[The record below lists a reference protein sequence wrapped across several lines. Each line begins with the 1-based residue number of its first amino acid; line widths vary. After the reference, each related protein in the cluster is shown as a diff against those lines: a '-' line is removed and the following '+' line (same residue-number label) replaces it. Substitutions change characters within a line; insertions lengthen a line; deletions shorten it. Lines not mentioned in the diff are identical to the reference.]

1 MKKMRLYNKGSFSTL
16 YRAYSNQNIYKNL
29 HAQITICNHGVDAP
43 QDNRIWLWVTILLA
57 VFE

>member
-1 MKKMRLYNKGSFSTL
+1 MKKMKLYNKGCFYTL

-43 QDNRIWLWVTILLA
+43 QDNRSWQWVTI
-57 VFE
+57 F